1 MHGRVG
7 NISVMSNGEVKE
19 LGTHQELMQQNGI
32 YSELV
37 RLQGGS
43 ADGKETMRKKK
54 EKVASVE
61 SGEKAEEVKE
71 EKKAE
76 EELKNVSLTR

>member
-1 MHGRVG
+1 
-7 NISVMSNGEVKE
+7 MSKGEVKE

-37 RLQGGS
+37 RLQGGN
-43 ADGKETMRKKK
+43 ADGKETIRKKK
-54 EKVASVE
+54 EKIASVE
-61 SGEKAEEVKE
+61 SKDKVEEVKE

-76 EELKNVSLTR
+76 EDLKNVSLRR